1 MHSEDSGAAVPSSRA
16 DGNRKMRAVPPL
28 TASSVIQ
35 QGDSRMPYE
44 WREHPKL
51 QGRLHPQHPD
61 DVQVIVHDGGPRMTD
76 RRPEAVWV
84 RIVASES
91 DLVTGE
97 VLNQPQQLTPV
108 KRGVRVRFIVH
119 DSGEH
124 ALMVRPKYRK
134 ERP

>member
-44 WREHPKL
+44 WRNHPKL
-51 QGRLHPQHPD
+51 QERLHPQHPD
-61 DVQVIVHDGGPRMTD
+61 DVQVIVHDGGPRMAD

-84 RIVASES
+84 HVVAS
-91 DLVTGE
+91 DGDVFTGE
-97 VLNQPQQLTPV
+97 VLNQPQQLMSV
-108 KRGVRVRFIVH
+108 KQGDRVQFVIPT
-119 DSGEH
+119 SGEH
-124 ALMVRPKYRK
+124 
-134 ERP
+134 